1 MTNNIETMGQLY
13 NHLNSTTADFTIIYL
28 SYTNDT
34 YATALS
40 AIIEQQYQ
48 IIKAAN
54 PSYNYTYEYLIIY
67 DKSEINTFFINNIV
81 STLPYLLSYKKKY
94 VIRDPWWTPCKKIEI
109 DIRVPQNVLY
119 KFISYSLSI

>member
-1 MTNNIETMGQLY
+1 MTNNIETMAQIY

-40 AIIEQQYQ
+40 AIIEKQYLE
-48 IIKAAN
+48 IKAAN

-67 DKSEINTFFINNIV
+67 DKPQINTFFVNNIA

-94 VIRDPWWTPCKKIEI
+94 VNRTPWWTPCKKLEI

-119 KFISYSLSI
+119 GFISYSLSI